1 MRERFHRPGEGFPRM
16 PTPPFRG
23 CFVRSLIP
31 RLAIACGLATHPG
44 PGAASSLEVQD
55 QNVNTGLFA
64 ARVGVASSCDAELHE
79 VLTGP
84 IGAGDYVGCSTLTAD
99 ADLASGAAT
108 FTAGDLVILR
118 NGFQVA
124 AEASLTVEI
133 DRALY
138 PDAWVQD
145 DTPDGET
152 IYSARFHVDASG
164 LDFASSLQRFFHF
177 AALDG
182 AGRPEFRIGLKRTG
196 TEKRLFFEVFQDDG
210 SLATTED
217 SLEFLVSPGWHRVEV
232 GWAASS
238 SPADQQG
245 SGFICLDSPA
255 PPQGCVVL
263 SSLDNDTGA
272 IDFVRWGAVD
282 VPSSSDLGLLDL
294 DDFASDS
301 LADGF
306 ESGSTSAW
314 SGPGEGPVP
323 DCSVPSQHPTIQAA
337 VDSPDC
343 SSILV
348 APGVYTEALE
358 IDRPLTIEGAEP
370 GSSVLAGPLSVS
382 GAGTGLSL
390 ESFTIDT
397 TNLATPY
404 ALRVTDGAVVY
415 PASVVVMP
423 EPGGAI
429 LGLGAVLLE
438 GLARSRRRA
447 LPPAD

>member
-44 PGAASSLEVQD
+44 SGAASSLEVQD

-272 IDFVRWGAVD
+272 
-282 VPSSSDLGLLDL
+282 
-294 DDFASDS
+294 
-301 LADGF
+301 
-306 ESGSTSAW
+306 
-314 SGPGEGPVP
+314 
-323 DCSVPSQHPTIQAA
+323 
-337 VDSPDC
+337 
-343 SSILV
+343 
-348 APGVYTEALE
+348 
-358 IDRPLTIEGAEP
+358 EP